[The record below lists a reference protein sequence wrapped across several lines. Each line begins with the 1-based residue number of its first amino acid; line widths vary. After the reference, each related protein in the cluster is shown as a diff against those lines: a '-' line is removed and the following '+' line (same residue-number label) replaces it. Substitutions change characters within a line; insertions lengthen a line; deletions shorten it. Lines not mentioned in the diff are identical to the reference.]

1 MLEETVL
8 RRYARDAIHHG
19 RLPISQPVG
28 TTWLGS
34 GDGEICRV
42 CGDVVNRNQMAVEV
56 RFKHNAE
63 HLIPL
68 HTKCFS
74 AWEHERTEVGREIG
88 TFAGRVVGILRIRQ

>member
-8 RRYARDAIHHG
+8 QKYARDAIHRG
-19 RLPISQPVG
+19 RLPNSRPVG
-28 TTWLGS
+28 TTWLRS
-34 GDGEICRV
+34 GDGETCRV
-42 CGDVVNRNQMAVEV
+42 CGDAVYQHQMAVEI

-74 AWEHERTEVGREIG
+74 AWEHERAEVGRE
-88 TFAGRVVGILRIRQ
+88 TFAGLVAGILRVRQ